1 MQIAVACAARLM
13 RNWPR
18 FERSYVRTP
27 TGGPERDPA
36 GVALWWG
43 NLDILAKSVPRG
55 VMPVAH
61 HPEATASAMKFLGA
75 YSHGAFEGRTGHNLL
90 QEAPDAYADAQVGG
104 RGT

>member
-1 MQIAVACAARLM
+1 M

-18 FERSYVRTP
+18 FERSYVRTRQAVLSETP
-27 TGGPERDPA
+27 RASLFG
-36 GVALWWG
+36 WG

-75 YSHGAFEGRTGHNLL
+75 YSHGAFEGRNGHNLL
-90 QEAPDAYADAQVGG
+90 QEPPDAYADAQVGG